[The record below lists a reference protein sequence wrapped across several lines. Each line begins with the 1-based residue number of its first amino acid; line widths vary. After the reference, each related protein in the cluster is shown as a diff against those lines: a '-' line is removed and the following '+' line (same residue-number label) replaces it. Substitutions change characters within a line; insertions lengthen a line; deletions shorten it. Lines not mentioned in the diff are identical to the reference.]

1 MLVASK
7 QGDVRIFSSNP
18 SFNYF
23 FQEANVPIEVEEAH
37 VEKILRNLDFY
48 LTKGKVHSKKQND
61 TWKKELEAIK
71 GIGKKTSEDL
81 IRIYP
86 NKEMLIEDIKAKKN
100 IPVDDDISEK
110 LKKEFSVN

>member
-7 QGDVRIFSSNP
+7 QGGVRIFSSNP

-23 FQEANVPIEVEEAH
+23 FQEANTPIEVEDSH

-48 LTKGKVHSKKQND
+48 IYKGKVHSKKQND
-61 TWKKELEAIK
+61 IWKQELEAIK

-100 IPVDDDISEK
+100 IPVDDDIAEK
-110 LKKEFSVN
+110 LKKEFSQ